1 MASGFQNS
9 ISFSLLELNWGEML
23 NGLID
28 EKAVSEA
35 VYETLDELE
44 AIIEEHFADRESSW
58 KALAASTIKDRLRI
72 GYQAGPIL
80 GRSGTLRE
88 NVARNKQVE
97 INGTEIIATVSPAEV
112 TAPYSNVP
120 ITEYAAALDEVRP
133 FYDIS
138 DEEAEKLFDILE
150 EKIAE
155 KLGFI

>member
-1 MASGFQNS
+1 MASGFENS
-9 ISFSLLELNWGEML
+9 ISFSLAELGWAEIL
-23 NGLID
+23 NGVID

-44 AIIEEHFADRESSW
+44 AMIEEHFADRESSW
-58 KALAASTIKDRLRI
+58 KALAASTIKNRLRL

-80 GRSGTLRE
+80 GMSGTLRE

-97 INGTEIIATVSPAEV
+97 INGTEIIATVSPSAA

-133 FYDIS
+133 FYDLS
-138 DEEAEKLFDILE
+138 DEEAEKLYDILE
-150 EKIAE
+150 EKLAE